1 MTQADGPG
9 GAAGAAMAAT
19 GGGGDR
25 EAAWARIEALGRRP
39 GAGAIRP
46 LFAADPN
53 RFARFA
59 HRAGDLL
66 VDLSK
71 TSVSDEALAALLAL
85 ARACAVEARRDAMAR
100 GEPIN
105 ATERRAV
112 LHIALRALREAA
124 FRAPGGEDASATVH
138 DTLDLMRAFAEAVHA
153 GEIRGATGERF
164 TDVVNIGIG
173 GSDLGPSM
181 VARALW
187 REGVSPMRAH
197 YLANVDAH
205 AWEALRPRL
214 DPARTLVLV
223 ASKTFTT
230 QETMLNA
237 RLVRAWLAQALSEA
251 KTRLHL
257 AALST
262 NLEATAAFGIDPTR
276 VFGFRDWVGGR
287 FSLWSA
293 IGLSL
298 ALALG
303 WEAFARLLAGARK
316 IDEHFLAAPPE
327 RNLPVLMAL
336 VEAWHV
342 DALGYPARAVL
353 PYDERLARLPAHLQQ
368 VEMESL
374 GKRVTLAGAPVGRA
388 TGPVVFG
395 EPGTNAQHSFMQLIH
410 QGTTPVPVDFILVAR
425 PDHGHAESH
434 RALLANGLAQAEAL
448 LRGKSE
454 AEVRAEMAAAGMPE
468 AEIARLLP
476 HRVFPGDRPST
487 TILLPRLDADTLGQL
502 VALYEHK
509 VFVLGALWD
518 VNAFDQWGVELG
530 KQLAGPIGKALS
542 GAGAPPAG
550 AHDGSTLGLLEALRA
565 VRA

>member
-1 MTQADGPG
+1 MTDD
-9 GAAGAAMAAT
+9 AASRRA
-19 GGGGDR
+19 R
-25 EAAWARIEALGRRP
+25 AWAAVEALGARP
-39 GAGAIRP
+39 GAAAIRP
-46 LFAADPN
+46 LFAADPR
-53 RFARFA
+53 RFARFS

-71 TSVSDEALAALLAL
+71 TSVSDEVLAALLDL
-85 ARACAVEARRDAMAR
+85 ARACEVAARRDAMAR
-100 GEPIN
+100 GEPVN

-112 LHIALRALREAA
+112 LHMALRAPRAA
-124 FRAPGGEDASATVH
+124 GFRAGAEDASAAVH
-138 DTLDLMRAFAEAVHA
+138 DTLDRMRAFVAAVHEGA
-153 GEIRGATGERF
+153 IRGATGERL

-173 GSDLGPSM
+173 GSDLGPAM
-181 VARALW
+181 AARALW
-187 REGVSPMRAH
+187 REGASPMRAH
-197 YLANVDAH
+197 SLANVDAH

-237 RLVRAWLAQALSEA
+237 RLVRAWLAQALGEA
-251 KTRLHL
+251 DAVRLHM

-262 NLEATAAFGIDPTR
+262 NLDATAEFGIDPAR

-303 WEAFARLLAGARK
+303 WAEFAALLAGARAM
-316 IDEHFLAAPPE
+316 DEHFLRSPAE
-327 RNLPVLMAL
+327 RNVPVLMAL
-336 VEAWHV
+336 TEAWHV

-374 GKRVTLAGAPVGRA
+374 GKRVTLDGAPVPRA

-410 QGTTPVPVDFILVAR
+410 QGATPVPVDFVLVAR
-425 PDHGHAESH
+425 PNHAHAESH

-448 LRGKSE
+448 LRGRSE
-454 AEVRAEMAAAGMPE
+454 DEARAEMAAAGMAE

-487 TILLPRLDADTLGQL
+487 TILLPRLDASTLGQL
-502 VALYEHK
+502 VALHEHK

-530 KQLAGPIGKALS
+530 KQLAGPIGRELAE
-542 GAGAPPAG
+542 GRRVHAG
-550 AHDGSTLGLLEALRA
+550 AHDGSTEGLLDAIRA
-565 VRA
+565 AQGVPAPK

>member
-1 MTQADGPG
+1 MTTDTA
-9 GAAGAAMAAT
+9 
-19 GGGGDR
+19 R
-25 EAAWARIEALGRRP
+25 EQAWARVEALGARP
-39 GAGAIRP
+39 GARAIRP
-46 LFAADPN
+46 LFAADPR

-71 TSVSDEALAALLAL
+71 TSVSDAALEALLGL
-85 ARACAVEARRDAMAR
+85 ARACGVEARRDAMAR

-112 LHIALRALREAA
+112 LHIALRAPRSAG
-124 FRAPGGEDASATVH
+124 FRAGDEDASAAVH
-138 DTLDLMRAFAEAVHA
+138 DTLARMRAFAEAVHA

-164 TDVVNIGIG
+164 TDVLNIGIG
-173 GSDLGPSM
+173 GSDLGPAM

-187 REGVSPMRAH
+187 REGVSPLRAH

-230 QETMLNA
+230 QETLLNA
-237 RLVRAWLAQALSEA
+237 RLVRAWLAAALGEEQAP
-251 KTRLHL
+251 LHL
-257 AALST
+257 AAMST
-262 NLEATAAFGIDPTR
+262 NLEATGAFGIAPAR

-293 IGLSL
+293 VGLSL

-303 WEAFARLLAGARK
+303 WSAFERLLAGARTM
-316 IDEHFLAAPPE
+316 DEHFLGAPLE
-327 RNLPVLMAL
+327 RNVPVLMAL

-342 DALGYPARAVL
+342 NALGYPARAVL

-368 VEMESL
+368 LEMESL
-374 GKRVTLAGAPVGRA
+374 GKRVTLAGAPVARA

-395 EPGTNAQHSFMQLIH
+395 EPGTNAQHSFMQLVH
-410 QGTTPVPVDFILVAR
+410 QGTTPVPVDFILIAR
-425 PDHGHAESH
+425 PDHPHAESH

-448 LRGKSE
+448 LRGRSAEE
-454 AEVRAEMAAAGMPE
+454 ARAEMAAAGLPE

-476 HRVFPGDRPST
+476 HRVFPGDRPSL
-487 TILLPRLDADTLGQL
+487 TILLPHLDAGTLGQL

-509 VFVLGALWD
+509 VFALAALWD

-530 KQLAGPIGKALS
+530 KRLAAPLAEELERGPR
-542 GAGAPPAG
+542 AG
-550 AHDGSTLGLLEALRA
+550 AHDSSTAGLLEAIRRA
-565 VRA
+565 QGLPSPA

>member
-1 MTQADGPG
+1 MDDD
-9 GAAGAAMAAT
+9 AA
-19 GGGGDR
+19 R
-25 EAAWARIEALGRRP
+25 AWAAVEALAARP
-39 GAGAIRP
+39 RASAIRP
-46 LFAADPN
+46 LFAADPK
-53 RFARFA
+53 RFERFA

-71 TSVSDEALAALLAL
+71 TSVSDEALAALLGL
-85 ARACAVEARRDAMAR
+85 ARACGVEARRDAMAR

-112 LHIALRALREAA
+112 LHIALRAPRSAG
-124 FRAPGGEDASATVH
+124 FRVGEEDASATVH
-138 DTLDLMRAFAEAVHA
+138 DTLGLMRAFTEAVHA

-164 TDVVNIGIG
+164 TDVLNIGIG
-173 GSDLGPSM
+173 GSDLGPAM

-237 RLVRAWLAQALSEA
+237 RLVRAWLAEALGEA
-251 KTRLHL
+251 QVGRHL
-257 AALST
+257 AAMST
-262 NLEATAAFGIDPTR
+262 NLEATRAFGIDPTR

-293 IGLSL
+293 VGLSL

-303 WEAFARLLAGARK
+303 WGEFARLLAGAWTM
-316 IDEHFLAAPPE
+316 DEHFLSAPLE

-342 DALGYPARAVL
+342 NALGYPARAVL

-368 VEMESL
+368 LEMESL
-374 GKRVTLAGAPVGRA
+374 GKRVTLAGTLVTHA

-395 EPGTNAQHSFMQLIH
+395 EPGTNAQHSFMQLVH
-410 QGTTPVPVDFILVAR
+410 QGTTPVPVDFVLVAR
-425 PDHGHAESH
+425 PDHTHVENH

-448 LRGKSE
+448 LRGKSAEE
-454 AEVRAEMAAAGMPE
+454 ARAEMAASGMPE

-487 TILLPRLDADTLGQL
+487 TILLPRLDAATLGQL

-509 VFVLGALWD
+509 VFVLGALWG

-530 KQLAGPIGKALS
+530 KQLAGPIGKELAE
-542 GAGAPPAG
+542 GKVRAG
-550 AHDGSTLGLLEALRA
+550 AHDGSTAGLLEAIRQA
-565 VRA
+565 QEPPPAA